1 MKASSLVAGFPTFS
15 WRSVSWSRSLLWGSA
30 VGGVLG
36 FLVGSAAFR
45 WSFASTAGT
54 VFVALLGQPPLT
66 GLLLVG
72 AAVLGGILLG
82 SRRPLKGWVEGSLFV
97 VGALVVGLTIG
108 GIIRL
113 AAGPETPS
121 EVAEV
126 YASAILSFLRIWL
139 VLIAELFL
147 WGTSGLATGMIFNG
161 LRLSRLRIGV
171 IGAVMAALGF
181 VLAVVLQPYLFS
193 VAFPG
198 GI

>member
-1 MKASSLVAGFPTFS
+1 MADFPDFS
-15 WRSVSWSRSLLWGSA
+15 WRSVCRSRSLLWGGALGS
-30 VGGVLG
+30 VLG

-45 WSFASTAGT
+45 WGFASTVGT

-72 AAVLGGILLG
+72 AALLGGVLLG

-97 VGALVVGLTIG
+97 ATALVVGIIIG
-108 GIIRL
+108 GMVRL
-113 AAGPETPS
+113 AAGPETPK

-126 YASAILSFLRIWL
+126 YASATMSFIRIWVVL
-139 VLIAELFL
+139 VAELFL
-147 WGTSGLATGMIFNG
+147 WGISGLATGMIFNG
-161 LRLSRLRIGV
+161 LRLGRLQVGV
-171 IGAVMAALGF
+171 IGAVVAALSF
-181 VLAVVLQPYLFS
+181 ILAVVFQPYLLS